1 MSLTLRMAEVFTCT
15 KRTSD
20 KMVFQT
26 SVSDSL
32 FTMSCKSRSGPLVHC
47 SSDFLKCKNKDQSP
61 R

>member
-1 MSLTLRMAEVFTCT
+1 MFTCT

-20 KMVFQT
+20 TMVFQT

-32 FTMSCKSRSGPLVHC
+32 FTMSCKSRSGPLFY
-47 SSDFLKCKNKDQSP
+47 SFSNFLKCKTEDQSP